1 MRFSGLSF
9 NLKPFLL
16 IVLLFFRVGSKENGT
31 RFLTFVDAIL
41 GFKHLLTES
50 DLDKALSMCSSLRG
64 KLKSRFLVLSDDR
77 IPPPPPTNTKR
88 GKRGLDDQEE
98 EDQSN
103 KRNRFVNRSR
113 STQGVS
119 GVSKIGSDQQGSK
132 GQEAS
137 KEPPPRRST
146 PNRSAKRVP
155 ALPAVTDSQMDS
167 LESNSTED
175 WASSKSHYD
184 TIE

>member
-1 MRFSGLSF
+1 MFFVSKCPNVHGSTQREAETILVRTSEVWYFEINSSIYGVFSF
-9 NLKPFLL
+9 
-16 IVLLFFRVGSKENGT
+16 
-31 RFLTFVDAIL
+31 
-41 GFKHLLTES
+41 ES
-50 DLDKALSMCSSLRG
+50 
-64 KLKSRFLVLSDDR
+64 
-77 IPPPPPTNTKR
+77 T
-88 GKRGLDDQEE
+88 E

-103 KRNRFVNRSR
+103 KRNKFVNKSR

-119 GVSKIGSDQQGSK
+119 GVSKIGSDQQVSK

-137 KEPPPRRST
+137 KEPPPCRST

-175 WASSKSHYD
+175 WASSKSHDD

>member
-1 MRFSGLSF
+1 M
-9 NLKPFLL
+9 
-16 IVLLFFRVGSKENGT
+16 
-31 RFLTFVDAIL
+31 
-41 GFKHLLTES
+41 
-50 DLDKALSMCSSLRG
+50 
-64 KLKSRFLVLSDDR
+64 VLSDDR

-88 GKRGLDDQEE
+88 GKRGLDDPEE

-103 KRNRFVNRSR
+103 KRNKFVNKSR

-119 GVSKIGSDQQGSK
+119 GVSKIGSDQQVSK

-175 WASSKSHYD
+175 WASSKSHDD